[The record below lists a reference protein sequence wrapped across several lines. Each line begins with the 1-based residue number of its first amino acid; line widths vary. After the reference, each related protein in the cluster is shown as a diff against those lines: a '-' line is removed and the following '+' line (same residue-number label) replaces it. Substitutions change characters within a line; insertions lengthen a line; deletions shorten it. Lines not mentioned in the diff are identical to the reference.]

1 MKKIILLLVFAT
13 IIGSCNR
20 STEKV
25 DVVKG
30 SVPEAEAV
38 QIARLEAEL
47 NCCQNE
53 NLELTL
59 RLEECMDGYEMK
71 KVAKT
76 TSSTSSNI
84 KKSAVIKRKAVATKS
99 ATVTPTPAT
108 GSVIKVTSATTNL
121 DYLRQNGKILFCVR
135 VNEQEDCYFPHYAL
149 LHDKGK
155 GINYEVNNDG
165 GVNFK
170 VEPTN
175 FYDGVDGLI
184 DDGTFYVSEDLIKES
199 LAAGRLQ
206 YLSIVEITASFT
218 DWNLK
223 PMTLENGFW
232 IYRTQ

>member
-76 TSSTSSNI
+76 TSSTSSNV
-84 KKSAVIKRKAVATKS
+84 KKSAVIKRKAVA
-99 ATVTPTPAT
+99 
-108 GSVIKVTSATTNL
+108 
-121 DYLRQNGKILFCVR
+121 
-135 VNEQEDCYFPHYAL
+135 
-149 LHDKGK
+149 
-155 GINYEVNNDG
+155 
-165 GVNFK
+165 
-170 VEPTN
+170 
-175 FYDGVDGLI
+175 
-184 DDGTFYVSEDLIKES
+184 
-199 LAAGRLQ
+199 
-206 YLSIVEITASFT
+206 
-218 DWNLK
+218 
-223 PMTLENGFW
+223 
-232 IYRTQ
+232 

>member
-1 MKKIILLLVFAT
+1 
-13 IIGSCNR
+13 
-20 STEKV
+20 
-25 DVVKG
+25 
-30 SVPEAEAV
+30 
-38 QIARLEAEL
+38 
-47 NCCQNE
+47 
-53 NLELTL
+53 
-59 RLEECMDGYEMK
+59 
-71 KVAKT
+71 
-76 TSSTSSNI
+76 
-84 KKSAVIKRKAVATKS
+84 
-99 ATVTPTPAT
+99 
-108 GSVIKVTSATTNL
+108 
-121 DYLRQNGKILFCVR
+121 
-135 VNEQEDCYFPHYAL
+135 
-149 LHDKGK
+149 
-155 GINYEVNNDG
+155 